1 MQEEGDKLRKTIKQ
15 KPGFHDLGNSLLIH
29 FAKEPK
35 TRFILRKMC
44 SEEKVKGVVKQLL
57 LTVSKRPKGE
67 RMLSPGE
74 FFEEIKHVT
83 HGSIEHLSRIQEYR

>member
-15 KPGFHDLGNSLLIH
+15 KPGFHDLGNSLPIH
-29 FAKEPK
+29 FAKEAK
-35 TRFILRKMC
+35 MRRFILRKVC

-57 LTVSKRPKGE
+57 PSVSKRPKGV
-67 RMLSPGE
+67 RRFSPRE

-83 HGSIEHLSRIQEYR
+83 HGSIEHLSRIQE